1 MLSISPIGSLLLVWS
16 VVGCY
21 HHVQPPTIDVIAV
34 EAERETRPLPRPD
47 GRQRLAN
54 YLTKNPQFVGYIDD
68 VVALLDAEHLV
79 EQGRVSEG
87 LQALKFVHRQLAI
100 GSVMFRKHVV
110 DRYLTV
116 LIEQTTEL
124 RARSFFVEQLN
135 ELGYSQQESMAIV
148 AEQLGLVDD
157 DNNYP
162 QPAEDLATLLQDDP
176 TLKRTA
182 DTYCR
187 AKKRADAW
195 QGLLSS
201 FPQEVKTYWRGLT
214 SACLGNDAQALALQ
228 SRYLD
233 EDGEQITRYPQFV
246 LTAANGIIDLGR
258 RLGKG
263 RSWLADSYERL
274 VSLWQG
280 SLDIDKLHLSP
291 ASAVAEKIDSLLW
304 AARYQALLGNYRRA
318 IILARRA
325 LVDSRQQLAT
335 GKGSKSQLLE
345 YIAESYHILAF
356 RVAVERNNYRQA
368 IIYGNDAL
376 QYKLNDDWRE
386 RFLWYNGLY
395 HYLSANW
402 QEAEG
407 FWQKSLREF
416 PESTITPR
424 ILFWLAMAGQRQDKD
439 VDHFLVR
446 LERDHPLS
454 YYTIVALPQVSGRM
468 PWYSGYRRSHLQQRI
483 TTNHNLDLSAY
494 RRQDHQLARPLL
506 RVEIL
511 IAARLFELAK
521 VELRELETRLGKR
534 SLADHRDLRLYVTRL
549 YLAAHDYVR
558 AIVSNGNIAGN
569 DDSYWHKW
577 PEQLLVSFPKPFND
591 LFKREA
597 FTNDIPIELLLA
609 ISRQESAFQTQA
621 ESRAGARGLMQLL
634 PATAKTIADNHEL
647 EFRGPAS
654 LAEPSTNIKLATLHL
669 RQLLNRYDND
679 LVITAAAYN
688 AGKEAVDM
696 WLQRRNHSDQ
706 QIWIELI
713 PFGETKNYVK
723 NVQRNY
729 LLYRFFTSHERA
741 VAIRYPIPPIRS
753 QVGFSAMQQPS
764 TVGAATGT

>member
-1 MLSISPIGSLLLVWS
+1 MSISPISLLLLVWS

-34 EAERETRPLPRPD
+34 EAEQEAPPSPQPN
-47 GRQRLAN
+47 GRQRLAD
-54 YLTKNPQFVGYIDD
+54 YLTKNPQFIIYVDD

-87 LQALKFVHRQLAI
+87 LQALKFVHRQLATD
-100 GSVMFRKHVV
+100 SSMFRKQVV
-110 DRYLTV
+110 DRYLSV
-116 LIEQTTEL
+116 LIEQTTEQQE
-124 RARSFFVEQLN
+124 RSFFIERLN

-148 AEQLGLVDD
+148 AEQLGLADD
-157 DNNYP
+157 DNDYP

-176 TLKRTA
+176 TLERTA
-182 DTYCR
+182 KTYCR

-201 FPQEVKTYWRGLT
+201 FPKEVNTYWRGLT

-228 SRYLD
+228 SRYLN
-233 EDGEQITRYPQFV
+233 EDGEQTTRYPQFV
-246 LTAANGIIDLGR
+246 LTAANGIVDLGR

-274 VSLWQG
+274 VSFWQG

-291 ASAVAEKIDSLLW
+291 ASAVAEKINSLLW

-325 LVDSRQQLAT
+325 LVNSRQQLAT
-335 GKGSKSQLLE
+335 GKGNKSQLLE
-345 YIAESYHILAF
+345 YLAESYHILAF

-376 QYKLNDDWRE
+376 QYQLNDNWRE

-402 QEAEG
+402 SEAET
-407 FWQKSLREF
+407 FWQKSLSEF

-439 VDHFLVR
+439 VDHFFVR

-454 YYTIVALPQVSGRM
+454 YYTIVALPKVTGRM
-468 PWYSGYRRSHLQQRI
+468 PWYSGYQRSHLQQRI
-483 TTNHNLDLSAY
+483 TANHDLDLSAY
-494 RRQDHQLARPLL
+494 RRQDNPLARPLL

-511 IAARLFELAK
+511 IAARLFELARI
-521 VELRELETRLGKR
+521 ELRELETRLNKQ
-534 SLADHRDLRLYVTRL
+534 SLDDHRDLRLYVTRL
-549 YLAAHDYVR
+549 YLASHDYVR
-558 AIVSNGNIAGN
+558 AIVSNGEISGN

-591 LFKREA
+591 LFKHEA
-597 FTNDIPIELLLA
+597 FTNEIPIELLFA
-609 ISRQESAFQTQA
+609 ISRQESAFQRRA

-634 PATAKTIADNHEL
+634 PSTAKTIANSYGLD
-647 EFRGPAS
+647 FRGSAS
-654 LAEPSTNIKLATLHL
+654 LDEPSINIKLATLHM

-688 AGKEAVDM
+688 AGKEAIDM

-729 LLYRFFTSHERA
+729 LLYRFLTSHERA
-741 VAIRYPIPPIRS
+741 VATNTSSFILTNVR
-753 QVGFSAMQQPS
+753 
-764 TVGAATGT
+764 